1 MAEFSKVYFVFK
13 MQQEVVGIGR
23 GRYYYGTHVSEKQYV
38 IWKNLNITV
47 CNMADWPFSN
57 MEH

>member
-1 MAEFSKVYFVFK
+1 MFIMAEFSKIYFVFK

-47 CNMADWPFSN
+47 CNMAD
-57 MEH
+57 